1 MDYLLQRGPAAAPAA
16 RRPEPAGRLRP
27 LLARLLAAGVGL
39 ATAFLPA
46 IPAHAAPVAAKP
58 NMIFILL
65 DDLPID
71 SFGVD
76 NPLLRT
82 PNIDRLVK
90 GGTYL
95 PRAAVTTSLCSPSR
109 ATILTGMTTRN
120 HRIVDNTNSS
130 EAGLTYFPSYL
141 QKAGYQTALV
151 GKWHMGADNDAPRP
165 GFDKWVSFAGQ
176 GTYLPQGD
184 FQRGVQQTLNV
195 DGRRVDRKAYMTDEL
210 TDYAV
215 DWLEH
220 GRDPGKPFFLYF
232 SQKAVHS
239 PCIPAPKYENQYQ
252 GATYQVPDSF
262 ADTLENYRGKPVWVK
277 NQRNT
282 WHGIDIRYLNGIASL
297 QKERRDCDQVL
308 SSVDDSVGRLLEY
321 LQRSGLEKDTV
332 VVFFSDNGSMWGAHG
347 LVDKRNAYEESVR
360 VPMIAYA
367 PGRIPAGVRSEAR
380 VRNLDLAPTF
390 LALAGV
396 EAPPQF
402 EGRSVLPLLEGKAT
416 WRDWPQQDFVYE
428 YYWDWEYPMTPAS
441 FAIVRD
447 NMKYIQYFGVYDTE
461 ELYDLAKDPREMNNL
476 IAEPSLE
483 PVRVDLRHRLF
494 AQLAARDGTHALPFT
509 ERHNRGFVL
518 RNSNG
523 TPPAQFPPEW
533 NVTAPAG
540 KDYAF
545 PDLLQH
551 AHTK

>member
-1 MDYLLQRGPAAAPAA
+1 MDHLSEVGRAAAS
-16 RRPEPAGRLRP
+16 RLRP
-27 LLARLLAAGVGL
+27 LFTRLLAAGLGL
-39 ATAFLPA
+39 ATAALAPMA
-46 IPAHAAPVAAKP
+46 AHAAAATTPVKAAKP

-76 NPLLRT
+76 NRLVRT

-120 HRIVDNTNSS
+120 HKIVDNTNSS
-130 EAGLTYFPSYL
+130 EAGLTYFPTYL
-141 QKAGYQTALV
+141 QAAGYQTALI

-165 GFDKWVSFAGQ
+165 GFDKWISFAGQ
-176 GTYLPQGD
+176 GNYLPQGD
-184 FQRGVQQTLNV
+184 FPPAAQQTLNI
-195 DGRRVDRKAYMTDEL
+195 DGKRVDRKGYMTDEL
-210 TDYAV
+210 TDYAM

-220 GRDPGKPFFLYF
+220 GRDPNKPFFLYF

-239 PCIPAPKYENQYQ
+239 PCIPAPKYANQYQ
-252 GATYQVPDSF
+252 GATYTVPDNY
-262 ADTLENYRGKPVWVK
+262 ADTPENYRGKPVWVK
-277 NQRNT
+277 NQRNS
-282 WHGIDIRYLNGIASL
+282 WHGIDIRYLNGVESL
-297 QKERRDCDQVL
+297 QKERRECDEVL
-308 SSVDDSVGRLLEY
+308 SSVDDSIGRVLDY
-321 LQRSGLEKDTV
+321 LKRSGLEKDTV

-367 PGRIPAGVRSEAR
+367 PGRIPAGVRSDAR

-390 LALAGV
+390 LALAGI

-402 EGRSVLPLLEGKAT
+402 EGRSVLPLLEGKVKWA
-416 WRDWPQQDFVYE
+416 DYPQQDFVYE

-476 IAEPSLE
+476 IADPAREA
-483 PVRVDLRHRLF
+483 VRVDLRHRLF
-494 AQLAARDGTHALPFT
+494 TQLAARDGSHALPFT
-509 ERHNRGFVL
+509 ERLYRGYVF
-518 RNSNG
+518 RNANG

-533 NVTAPAG
+533 NVTPPAG
-540 KDYAF
+540 KPFVY
-545 PDLLQH
+545 PELSKH
-551 AHTK
+551 AQTK